1 MIELYKNIK
10 ELREQKGLSQD
21 ELAKL
26 TGYTSRSSI
35 AKIEKG
41 EVDLTR
47 SKIIAF
53 AKALDTTP
61 TQLMGWEKKEW
72 DKESQQFEDKI
83 NALYYQLR
91 GLGWTYEWSSDEE
104 RYILSNGI
112 TSIKIT
118 PDEYSSLVEQSEEF
132 CRKMLQ
138 KLILKSSSLLAAAH
152 ERTDIEVTEDMRKH
166 DDDIMMDDS
175 EWE

>member
-10 ELREQKGLSQD
+10 DLREQNGLSQD

-53 AKALDTTP
+53 AKALGTSPGNLIGWCTTSEFNE
-61 TQLMGWEKKEW
+61 EKQKHT
-72 DKESQQFEDKI
+72 
-83 NALYYQLR
+83 YQLCR
-91 GLGWTYEWSSDEE
+91 KEETLISDFRTLNEQGQN
-104 RYILSNGI
+104 YILQTMDMVKDKYKKCNSF
-112 TSIKIT
+112 
-118 PDEYSSLVEQSEEF
+118 SELEN
-132 CRKMLQ
+132 LG
-138 KLILKSSSLLAAAH
+138 
-152 ERTDIEVTEDMRKH
+152 
-166 DDDIMMDDS
+166 
-175 EWE
+175 

>member
-10 ELREQKGLSQD
+10 DLREQKGLSQD

-61 TQLMGWEKKEW
+61 GNLIGWCKTSDSVNEKEQQHTQDITKKYSLPVQTLL
-72 DKESQQFEDKI
+72 DKSENLNSDGIKELHKYADYLLSQ
-83 NALYYQLR
+83 
-91 GLGWTYEWSSDEE
+91 
-104 RYILSNGI
+104 
-112 TSIKIT
+112 
-118 PDEYSSLVEQSEEF
+118 EQY
-132 CRKMLQ
+132 Q
-138 KLILKSSSLLAAAH
+138 KLKTQ
-152 ERTDIEVTEDMRKH
+152 ERAM
-166 DDDIMMDDS
+166 
-175 EWE
+175 